1 MINKTKIIM
10 LIISSILIIMVKVFG
25 HDTSLQLSDS
35 HMDQKTSPSYIFV
48 KQWGSMG
55 SEDGQFDNPYY
66 VIIDKSDNIYVSGD
80 IGRIQK
86 FDSEGNFIL
95 KWGSIGNNDGQF
107 IDARGITT
115 DIKGYIY
122 LIDSYNY
129 RIQKFDSEGNFIFK
143 WGSKG
148 SGEGQLNIPTYIA
161 ADPEGYIHVIDS
173 HSTYS
178 DYMPV
183 RLTSRIEK
191 FDSNGNFIS
200 QWESGVAGTSISINP
215 MGYMFYAT
223 CGFWGQSIAI
233 DAYNSLK
240 GEYPGDVKWWLR
252 GKEAGFKD
260 ILRLAADTEG
270 NLFALDISGCVYKI
284 DSTGKII
291 TKWGSSGSGD
301 GEFKSPQA
309 IAVDSKGCVYV
320 MDTGNYRI
328 QKFSPVP

>member
-10 LIISSILIIMVKVFG
+10 LIISSILILIVKVFG

-35 HMDQKTSPSYIFV
+35 HTVQQSPSYVFV
-48 KQWGSMG
+48 NQWGSMG
-55 SEDGQFDNPYY
+55 NEDGQFNKVRY
-66 VIIDKSDNIYVSGD
+66 IAIDKSDSIYTSDAGD
-80 IGRIQK
+80 GRIQK

-95 KWGSIGNNDGQF
+95 KKSLGVSLN
-107 IDARGITT
+107 GITV
-115 DIKGYIY
+115 DDKGYIY
-122 LIDSYNY
+122 VIDCSKNQ
-129 RIQKFDSEGNFIFK
+129 IQKFDSQGNFILK
-143 WGSKG
+143 WGTEG
-148 SGEGQLNIPTYIA
+148 LGEGQFNQPTCMA

-183 RLTSRIEK
+183 RLTSRLEK
-191 FDSNGNFIS
+191 FDSNGNFIAQYEFGEAS
-200 QWESGVAGTSISINP
+200 TSIAINP
-215 MGYMFYAT
+215 MGYIFVAMY
-223 CGFWGQSIAI
+223 GFWGQSIDI
-233 DAYNSLK
+233 IAYNSFK
-240 GEYPGDVKWWLR
+240 GEYPGKGTWTLPKKD
-252 GKEAGFKD
+252 EEFKG
-260 ILRLAADTEG
+260 ILYLAADAEG

-309 IAVDSKGCVYV
+309 IAVDSKGNVYV

-328 QKFSPVP
+328 QKFAPIP